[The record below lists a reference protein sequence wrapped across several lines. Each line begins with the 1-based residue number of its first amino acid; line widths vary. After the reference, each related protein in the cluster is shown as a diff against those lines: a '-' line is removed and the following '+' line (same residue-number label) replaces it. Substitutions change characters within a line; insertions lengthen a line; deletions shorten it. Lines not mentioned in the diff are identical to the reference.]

1 MRLRGCA
8 AHPLQPAATKRGGRE
23 QRDVSSTDIFACML
37 TLSAATTAL
46 VTLARTGLWRAS
58 YGLTA
63 FVSGAALGQA
73 LILWWPWAF
82 WTPEFCLMWD
92 ACLAL
97 FATWAGIE
105 LGRSVLRPA
114 RRVWQRAC
122 SWAALLCLPLAAIG
136 VMGLFMTA
144 DAPRAGYRGLLAA
157 DAAVAGLLA
166 VVLVHVARYELPR
179 EPLTITALHGLMR
192 YFVAQVVYLG
202 AWESSVAWARFVS
215 WASVAMFAW
224 AMLAITR
231 VALPPLLRTTRMAK

>member
-1 MRLRGCA
+1 M
-8 AHPLQPAATKRGGRE
+8 
-23 QRDVSSTDIFACML
+23 SSADIFACML

-73 LILWWPWAF
+73 LILWWPQVF

-105 LGRSVLRPA
+105 LGRGVLQPA

-122 SWAALLCLPLAAIG
+122 SWAALLSLPLAGIG
-136 VMGLFMTA
+136 LMGLFMASDT
-144 DAPRAGYRGLLAA
+144 PRAGYRGLLAA
-157 DAAVAGLLA
+157 DASVAGLLGL
-166 VVLVHVARYELPR
+166 VLIHIALYELPR
-179 EPLTITALHGLMR
+179 EPLTTAALRGLMR
-192 YFVAQVVYLG
+192 YFVAQVMYLG
-202 AWESSVAWARFVS
+202 AWETSVAWARFVG

-231 VALPPLLRTTRMAK
+231 AALPPLLRPTRAAK